1 LQLYHIG
8 FSFYSTVTRVATR
21 RDTTCYNTEVEL
33 RRAAKHATRGCSFIR
48 SAATVS
54 RRPGAALRYN
64 RASTRLSSR
73 RAGSVGAIQH
83 HRLQAPTRS
92 AFNGTQTAFHY
103 FSRRAEALRQGP
115 VSRHTRTSR

>member
-73 RAGSVGAIQH
+73 RAGSVG
-83 HRLQAPTRS
+83 RNTTP
-92 AFNGTQTAFHY
+92 
-103 FSRRAEALRQGP
+103 P
-115 VSRHTRTSR
+115 VASTDPICVQRNPDRVSLL